1 MNVILNK
8 QPDKRRINIAMLMY
22 LVLMILFYG
31 IYVSLESDRIA
42 QSQQWTSGGS
52 ISEQAIESMSQLGK
66 WTSIIESLF
75 LVLFTLVMI
84 MMLTRYRSNVGRLF
98 PFALWNV
105 ALFVGVGAVSLVGSQ
120 VTSMSV
126 GNLAQPIIV
135 PAFLLAALFIYVLWG
150 LMKRG

>member
-8 QPDKRRINIAMLMY
+8 EPDKRRINVAMLMY
-22 LVLMILFYG
+22 LILMILFYG

-52 ISEQAIESMSQLGK
+52 ISEQAIESMSQLGR
-66 WTSIIESLF
+66 WTSITESLF
-75 LVLFTLVMI
+75 LVLFILVMI
-84 MMLTRYRSNVGRLF
+84 IMITRYRSKVRRLL

-120 VTSMSV
+120 VTSMSI

-135 PAFLLAALFIYVLWG
+135 PAFLLAALFIYLVSG

>member
-8 QPDKRRINIAMLMY
+8 EPDKRRINVATLMY

-31 IYVSLESDRIA
+31 IYVSLELDRIA
-42 QSQQWTSGGS
+42 QSQQWSSGGS
-52 ISEQAIESMSQLGK
+52 ISDQAIESMSQLGR
-66 WTSIIESLF
+66 WTSITESLF

-84 MMLTRYRSNVGRLF
+84 MMITRYRSNVRKLL

-120 VTSMSV
+120 VTSMSI

-135 PAFLLAALFIYVLWG
+135 PAFLLAALFIYVVWG

>member
-8 QPDKRRINIAMLMY
+8 EPDKRRINVATLMY

-31 IYVSLESDRIA
+31 IYVSLELDRIA
-42 QSQQWTSGGS
+42 QSQQWSSGGS
-52 ISEQAIESMSQLGK
+52 ISDQAIESMSQLGR
-66 WTSIIESLF
+66 WTSITESLF

-84 MMLTRYRSNVGRLF
+84 MMITRYRRNVRKLI

-120 VTSMSV
+120 VTSMSI

-135 PAFLLAALFIYVLWG
+135 PAFLLAVLFIYVVWG
-150 LMKRG
+150 LKKLG

>member
-8 QPDKRRINIAMLMY
+8 EPDKRRINVAMLMY
-22 LVLMILFYG
+22 LILMFLFYG

-42 QSQQWTSGGS
+42 QSRQWTSGGS
-52 ISEQAIESMSQLGK
+52 ISEQAIESMSQLGR
-66 WTSIIESLF
+66 WTSITESLF
-75 LVLFTLVMI
+75 LVLFILVMI
-84 MMLTRYRSNVGRLF
+84 MMITRYRRNVRRLL

-120 VTSMSV
+120 VTSISI
-126 GNLAQPIIV
+126 GNLAQPIII

>member
-8 QPDKRRINIAMLMY
+8 QPDKRRINVAMLMY
-22 LVLMILFYG
+22 LVIMILFYG

-52 ISEQAIESMSQLGK
+52 ISDQAIESMSQLGR
-66 WTSIIESLF
+66 WTSITESLF

-84 MMLTRYRSNVGRLF
+84 MMITRYRSNVRKLL

-105 ALFVGVGAVSLVGSQ
+105 ALFVGVGSFSLVGSQ
-120 VTSMSV
+120 VMSMSV
-126 GNLAQPIIV
+126 GNLAQPIFV
-135 PAFLLAALFIYVLWG
+135 PAFLLAALFIYVVWG